1 MTVSIVGTPRSARL
15 RDGRIMSFASAGPP
29 DGFPVVYCHGAI
41 GSPRWRTPQL
51 DALVQ
56 ELGVCYLIAYRPGFG
71 GSDPSPGR
79 RVLDFADDLAELM
92 DALGHARFA
101 VVGVSAGA
109 PYALACGR
117 ALPDRV
123 AALAAIS
130 PLGPAHGAGSS
141 SSLRYR
147 VPLLAFGHGR
157 SGPALAGWCARAV
170 GSAADTPASAMI
182 DDYRVCR
189 RPWGFD
195 PSEVRLPVTVWHG
208 REDPLVP
215 VAHALRLRAVLA
227 TSTARIEPAAGHF
240 FYHQRLGEIM
250 AGLLASA
257 RQDRGC
263 PEAAIAQSVAA

>member
-1 MTVSIVGTPRSARL
+1 MTVSIVVTPGNVRL

-41 GSPRWRTPQL
+41 GSPRWRTPEL

-56 ELGVCYLIAYRPGFG
+56 GLGVRYLIAYRPGFG

-79 RVLDFADDLAELM
+79 RVLDFASDLAELM

-109 PYALACGR
+109 PYALACGW

-123 AALAAIS
+123 AALAAVS
-130 PLGPAHGAGSS
+130 PLGPAHGAGST

-147 VPLLAFGHGR
+147 MPLLAFGHGR
-157 SGPALAGWCARAV
+157 SGPALAGWCVRAV
-170 GSAADTPASAMI
+170 GSAADTSPAAMI

-208 REDPLVP
+208 RGDPLVP
-215 VAHALRLRAVLA
+215 LAHALRLRSVIA
-227 TSTARIEPAAGHF
+227 TSTARIEPTAGHF
-240 FYHQRLGEIM
+240 FYHQRLAEIM
-250 AGLLASA
+250 AGLVSPA
-257 RQDRGC
+257 
-263 PEAAIAQSVAA
+263 PEAAGAPRALAA